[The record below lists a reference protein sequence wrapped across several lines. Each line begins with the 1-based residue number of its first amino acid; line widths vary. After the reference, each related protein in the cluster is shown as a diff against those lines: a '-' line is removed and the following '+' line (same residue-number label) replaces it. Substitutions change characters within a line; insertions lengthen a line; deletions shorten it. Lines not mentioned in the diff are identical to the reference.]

1 MLNGKTSPSQSIS
14 AGIHQ
19 GSVIG
24 PLLFVIY
31 VNDVKHNILSSIK
44 LFADDIALIKEIN
57 NPVNDFRELN
67 NDLET
72 LNSWSKEWLITF
84 NADKTK
90 YLIFSINLTNLPI
103 LPLSSQ
109 ALEFRTP
116 FFLIWSLPRLWY
128 GSLSGSISLSHLS
141 IFYSISCY
149 NSLVLLSFVSRSSSR
164 FT

>member
-1 MLNGKTSPSQSIS
+1 VLNGKTSPSQSIS
-14 AGIHQ
+14 AGVPQ

-44 LFADDIALIKEIN
+44 LFADDTALIKEIN

-72 LNSWSKEWLITF
+72 LNSWSKQWLITF

-116 FFLIWSLPRLWY
+116 LFP
-128 GSLSGSISLSHLS
+128 HLVPPAIMVW
-141 IFYSISCY
+141 IFVWKYIFEPVIHI
-149 NSLVLLSFVSRSSSR
+149 LQHFMLQLSRSTI
-164 FT
+164 FCF